1 MKKLVIIPG
10 ACHSLGGTLVTLSLL
25 IEGFRR
31 GNAQEQL
38 CVLVRSNS
46 LMEKYLKEAGLDF
59 CVKIIPADGEDQG
72 QFLERA
78 FAWVSQQPSDWPLL
92 LDNCVW
98 RSFLPIILRA
108 TWKLRLQNRS
118 VYHFCHDL
126 ALSHNLLGYLARKFT
141 FACLAPRVICNSH
154 FTASHVRS
162 IMPDIRGILYQP
174 VDTEKFNS
182 HSIFNPPPVEL
193 ERIINSGCRIILTP
207 SRISQPGMVN
217 DKNLRAL
224 IPVLAHLKAT
234 GHNYHSV
241 IIGEDNS
248 SDRINSRTLLESAK
262 EFGVSDRFT
271 ILPPSFAIENYYKY
285 ADIVLTLAPR
295 EPFGRIVV
303 EAIACGVPV
312 VGSETGGIGEILRH
326 FAPEWIVDPNNPTA
340 AAKAIID
347 ITNNPNTPE
356 LLNKARNWVETYCN
370 LTAYAQGMMT
380 ITGLTPPP
388 LNDIKLS
395 EAGSA
400 HGNFRKRL

>member
-31 GNAQEQL
+31 CDAQEQL
-38 CVLVRSNS
+38 YVLVRSNS

-59 CVKIIPADGEDQG
+59 CVKIIPADVEDQG

-78 FAWVSQQPSDWPLL
+78 FTWVSQQLSDWPLL

-98 RSFLPIILRA
+98 RDFMPIILRA
-108 TWKLRLQNRS
+108 TWKLRLQNRP

-126 ALSHNLLGYLARKFT
+126 ALSHNPLGYLARKFT

-174 VDTEKFNS
+174 VDTKFNS
-182 HSIFNPPPVEL
+182 HSISNPPPVEL
-193 ERIINSGCRIILTP
+193 ENIINSGRRIILTP

-224 IPVLAHLKAT
+224 IPMLAHLKAI

-241 IIGEDNS
+241 VVGEDNS
-248 SDRINSRTLLESAK
+248 SNRVNSRTLLKTAQEL
-262 EFGVSDRFT
+262 GVGDRFT
-271 ILPPSFAIENYYKY
+271 ILPPSYAIENYYKY
-285 ADIVLTLAPR
+285 ANIVVTLAPR

-312 VGSETGGIGEILRH
+312 VGSQTGGIGETLRH
-326 FAPEWIVDPNNPTA
+326 FAPEWIVDPNNPQA
-340 AAKAIID
+340 AAETIIR
-347 ITNNPNTPE
+347 ITSDPNTANI
-356 LLNKARNWVETYCN
+356 LTQGQNWIKTHCSIETYTEK
-370 LTAYAQGMMT
+370 LMD
-380 ITGLTPPP
+380 ITGLIPSTKSQ
-388 LNDIKLS
+388 KLVS
-395 EAGSA
+395 GQ
-400 HGNFRKRL
+400 